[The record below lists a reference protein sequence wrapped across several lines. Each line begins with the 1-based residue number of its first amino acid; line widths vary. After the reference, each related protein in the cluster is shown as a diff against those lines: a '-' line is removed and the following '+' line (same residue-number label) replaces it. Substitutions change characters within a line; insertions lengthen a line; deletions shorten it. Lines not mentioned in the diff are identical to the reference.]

1 LSGWQPTRVPRA
13 VAAGPEAETLRTA
26 YLELLKLCLCDLGGT
41 ATGSVWKHTDGS
53 LMTRDLTGEDL
64 KIRAAGVDWPLHG
77 VTMVGLERLDDLQ
90 ACVESV
96 VRDGVAGDLIETG
109 TWRGGASILMRATL
123 DALGETDRTVWVADS
138 FQGFPA
144 PDGEHP
150 DRGNLA
156 PIDYLAVA
164 EEQVRA
170 NFARLGYER
179 GVRFLPGFFED
190 TLPGLAGRTWSV
202 VRLDGDSYEATL
214 VALESLYP
222 GLSAGGHLIVD
233 DYHVLEECRRAVD
246 EFRGRHGIEEPI
258 EQVDWTCARWR
269 RTSTV
274 PIEPPAAR
282 PADGSRAPARAV
294 ERDRDARIVS
304 LHERELQHDKRRL
317 ARELDE
323 LRRRLAAAEGEIAAL
338 TGSPLRGPRAWLR
351 GRLTRLHSSA

>member
-1 LSGWQPTRVPRA
+1 
-13 VAAGPEAETLRTA
+13 LRTA

-41 ATGSVWKHTDGS
+41 GTTSVWKHTDGS
-53 LMTRDLTGEDL
+53 LMSRELTGDEL
-64 KIRAAGVDWPLHG
+64 AIRAGGVDWPLHG

-123 DALGETDRTVWVADS
+123 DALGAAERTVWVADS

-144 PDGEHP
+144 PDDGHP
-150 DRGNLA
+150 DRGDLA
-156 PIDYLAVA
+156 PVDYLAVP
-164 EEQVRA
+164 EEEVRA

-214 VALESLYP
+214 LALESLYP
-222 GLSAGGHLIVD
+222 GLSVGGHLIVD

-246 EFRGRHGIEEPI
+246 EFRARHGIDEPI
-258 EQVDWTCARWR
+258 EEVDWTCARWQ
-269 RTSTV
+269 RTSAA
-274 PIEPPAAR
+274 PIEPPR
-282 PADGSRAPARAV
+282 PRTPDAGHAPARSV
-294 ERDRDARIVS
+294 ERDREARIVS
-304 LHERELQHDKRRL
+304 LHERELQRDKRHIG
-317 ARELDE
+317 RELEE
-323 LRRRLAAAEGEIAAL
+323 LRERLAAAEAEIAAL
-338 TGSPLRGPRAWLR
+338 RGSPLRGPKAWLR
-351 GRLTRLHSSA
+351 RRLTRLNSSA